1 MTNAKKG
8 KAQTIGEQTV
18 KAPGK
23 VPEKYF
29 VVDTSALEYGMDVFE
44 KLRQGGRN
52 CVLIPYATWQ
62 ELDSHKTGN
71 DFKADIARTVI
82 RNVRNLFRMKDR
94 SVRFFQYDFKLV
106 KDADLKTDNNDHCI
120 IATALNAKKK
130 LRNKKIIL
138 VTQDAALETLAL
150 NFGIDVQS
158 VKMDQTDVKQRH
170 LSRTTVNLQRN
181 WISDKAFPVKLP
193 EAKLAM
199 QLNQVNPN
207 EGIVC
212 YCDVGGAWGPAF
224 AAVRKGDHFRIIEK
238 DIHLLGVRPRSNNGD
253 INWAQ
258 FIAMDV
264 LRDASIPLVALTGKA
279 GTAKTFL
286 ALLAAFEQASHYRQ
300 ILVSRATIQL
310 GNKDRLGY
318 SPGDIDAKMK
328 PWMHPIYDNINAIKG
343 LVDEKMKE
351 KINEWLANG
360 KIEMMDLD
368 KIRGR
373 SIQKCFVIVD
383 EIQNLPPSHVKA
395 IATRG
400 GEGTKMVFTG
410 DFSYDQIDV
419 PWLDERSNGLSVLN
433 AKMNGSNLFG
443 SVYLDQAIRSELTK
457 EILERW

>member
-1 MTNAKKG
+1 MTKG
-8 KAQTIGEQTV
+8 KKTKTEALRCDLAQST
-18 KAPGK
+18 GK
-23 VPEKYF
+23 IPEKYF

-52 CVLIPYATWQ
+52 CVLIPYATWE

-71 DFKADIARTVI
+71 DFKADIARHVI
-82 RNVRNLFRMKDR
+82 RNVRNLFRMKDH
-94 SVRFFQYDFKLV
+94 SVRFYQHDFSLIKE
-106 KDADLKTDNNDHCI
+106 ADLSPMKNDHCI
-120 IATALNAKKK
+120 IATALNAKRK
-130 LRNKKIIL
+130 LRHEKVIL

-150 NFGIDVQS
+150 HFDIDVQS
-158 VKMDQTDVKQRH
+158 VKMDQTDAKLEHAHRE
-170 LSRTTVNLQRN
+170 TINLQRV
-181 WISDKAFPVKLP
+181 WISDRTFPVKVP
-193 EAKLAM
+193 DPKLAA
-199 QLNQVNPN
+199 QLAKIRFN
-207 EGIVC
+207 EGVVC
-212 YCDVGGAWGPAF
+212 YCDLDGVWGPAF
-224 AAVRKGDHFRIIEK
+224 AAVRKGDYFRIVEK
-238 DIHLLGVRPRSNNGD
+238 DISLLGIRPRSNNGET
-253 INWAQ
+253 NWGQ
-258 FIAMDV
+258 FIAMDL
-264 LRDASIPLVALTGKA
+264 LRDASVPLVALTGKA

-286 ALLAAFEQASHYRQ
+286 ALLAAFEQAAHYRQ

-328 PWMHPIYDNINAIKG
+328 PWMPPIYDNINAIKE
-343 LVDEKMKE
+343 LVEEKMKD
-351 KINEWLANG
+351 KINDWLANG

-419 PWLDERSNGLSVLN
+419 PWLDDRSNGLSVLN
-433 AKMNGSNLFG
+433 ARMTGSRLFG
-443 SVYLDQAIRSELTK
+443 CVHLDQAIRSELTK

>member
-1 MTNAKKG
+1 MMNVEKG
-8 KAQTIGEQTV
+8 KAQVVAKKTA
-18 KAPGK
+18 KASGGG
-23 VPEKYF
+23 PEKYF

-52 CVLIPYATWQ
+52 CVLIPYATWE

-71 DFKADIARTVI
+71 DFKADIARSVI
-82 RNVRNLFRMKDR
+82 RNVRNLFRAKDH
-94 SVRFFQYDFKLV
+94 SVRFFQYDFKLA
-106 KDADLKTDNNDHCI
+106 KDADLKTDKNDHCI

-130 LRNKKIIL
+130 LRDAKVIL

-150 NFGIDVQS
+150 NFDIDVQS
-158 VKMDQTDVKQRH
+158 VKMDMTETKQQQT
-170 LSRTTVNLQRN
+170 SRTTINLRRS
-181 WISDKAFPVKLP
+181 WISDKTFPIKLP
-193 EAKLAM
+193 EAKMAS
-199 QLNQVNPN
+199 QLGQIRLN
-207 EGIVC
+207 EGIIC
-212 YCDVGGAWGPAF
+212 YCDVDGVWGPAF
-224 AAVRKGDHFRIIEK
+224 AALRKGDHFRIIEK

-253 INWAQ
+253 INWGQ
-258 FIAMDV
+258 FIAMDL
-264 LRDASIPLVALTGKA
+264 LRDSSIPLVALTGKA

-328 PWMHPIYDNINAIKG
+328 PWMHPIYDNINAIRE
-343 LVDEKMKE
+343 LVDEKMKD
-351 KINEWLANG
+351 KINEWLTNG

-433 AKMNGSNLFG
+433 SKMSGSRLFG

>member
-1 MTNAKKG
+1 MTNVKKG
-8 KAQTIGEQTV
+8 KSPAVAEETV
-18 KAPGK
+18 QASGK

-52 CVLIPYATWQ
+52 CVLIPYATWE

-71 DFKADIARTVI
+71 DFKADIARNVI
-82 RNVRNLFRMKDR
+82 RNVRNLFRTRDH
-94 SVRFFQYDFKLV
+94 SVRFFPHDFNLA
-106 KDADLKTDNNDHCI
+106 KDADLSPEKNDHCI

-130 LRNKKIIL
+130 LRNKKVIL

-150 NFGIDVQS
+150 NFDIDVQS
-158 VKMDQTDVKQRH
+158 VKMDQTETRPQQAF
-170 LSRTTVNLQRN
+170 RTTVNLQRG
-181 WISDKAFPVKLP
+181 WISDKTFPLKLP
-193 EAKLAM
+193 EDKVNA
-199 QLNQVNPN
+199 QLSRIRLN
-207 EGIVC
+207 EGVVC
-212 YCDVGGAWGPAF
+212 YCDIDGVWGPAF
-224 AAVRKGDHFRIIEK
+224 AAVRKQDHFRIVDK
-238 DIHLLGVRPRSNNGD
+238 DIHLLGVRPRSNNGE
-253 INWAQ
+253 INWGQ
-258 FIAMDV
+258 FIAMDL

-328 PWMHPIYDNINAIKG
+328 PWMHPIDDNINAIKEW
-343 LVDEKMKE
+343 VDAKMKE
-351 KINEWLANG
+351 KINEWLTNG

-433 AKMNGSNLFG
+433 AKMSGSRLFG
-443 SVYLDQAIRSELTK
+443 SVHLDQAIRSELTK

>member
-1 MTNAKKG
+1 MTNVKKG
-8 KAQTIGEQTV
+8 KAQAIAEGTV
-18 KAPGK
+18 KASGK
-23 VPEKYF
+23 APEKYF

-52 CVLIPYATWQ
+52 CVLIPYATWE

-71 DFKADIARTVI
+71 DFKADIARNVI
-82 RNVRNLFRMKDR
+82 RMVRNLFRTKDS
-94 SVRFFQYDFKLV
+94 SVRFFSYDFKLA
-106 KDADLKTDNNDHCI
+106 KDADLKTDKNDHCI
-120 IATALNAKKK
+120 IATALHAKKK
-130 LRNKKIIL
+130 LRGKKIIL

-150 NFGIDVQS
+150 NFNIDVQS
-158 VKMDQTDVKQRH
+158 VKMDQAEVKQPH
-170 LSRTTVNLQRN
+170 NSRITVNLQRS
-181 WISDKAFPVKLP
+181 WISDRTFPQKLP
-193 EAKLAM
+193 ETKMADKLS
-199 QLNQVNPN
+199 QVRLN

-212 YCDVGGAWGPAF
+212 YCDLDGVWGPAF
-224 AAVRKGDHFRIIEK
+224 AAVRKGDHFRIVEK
-238 DIHLLGVRPRSNNGD
+238 DIHLLGVRPRSNNGET
-253 INWAQ
+253 NWGQ
-258 FIAMDV
+258 FIAMDL
-264 LRDASIPLVALTGKA
+264 LRDATVALVALTGKA

-286 ALLAAFEQASHYRQ
+286 ALLAAFEQASQYRQ

-328 PWMHPIYDNINAIKG
+328 PWMHPIYDNINAIKE

-351 KINEWLANG
+351 KINEWLTNG

-400 GEGTKMVFTG
+400 GECTKMVFTG

-433 AKMNGSNLFG
+433 AKMSGSRLFG
-443 SVYLDQAIRSELTK
+443 NVYLDQAIRSELTK

>member
-1 MTNAKKG
+1 MTNTKKAQ
-8 KAQTIGEQTV
+8 AQTIAMDTV
-18 KAPGK
+18 KPKGRG
-23 VPEKYF
+23 PEKYF
-29 VVDTSALEYGMDVFE
+29 VVDTSALEYGRDVFE

-52 CVLIPYATWQ
+52 CVLIPYATWE

-71 DFKADIARTVI
+71 DFKADIARNVI
-82 RNVRNLFRMKDR
+82 RNVRNLLRAKDN
-94 SVRFFQYDFKLV
+94 SVRFFHYDFNLV
-106 KDADLKTDNNDHCI
+106 KDADLKRDKNDHCI

-130 LRNKKIIL
+130 LNKAKVIL
-138 VTQDAALETLAL
+138 VTQDAALEALAL
-150 NFGIDVQS
+150 NFGLDVQS
-158 VKMDQTDVKQRH
+158 VKMYQTDIKQH
-170 LSRTTVNLQRN
+170 QTTRITINLQRS
-181 WISDKAFPVKLP
+181 WISNKTFPLNLP
-193 EAKLAM
+193 EAKLAA
-199 QLNQVNPN
+199 QLGQVRFN

-212 YCDVGGAWGPAF
+212 YCDVDGVWGPAF
-224 AAVRKGDHFRIIEK
+224 GAVCKGDYFRIIER
-238 DIHLLGVRPRSNNGD
+238 DIHLLGIRPRSNNGD
-253 INWAQ
+253 INWGQ
-258 FIAMDV
+258 FIAMDL
-264 LRDASIPLVALTGKA
+264 LRDASVPLVALNGKA

-318 SPGDIDAKMK
+318 SPGDIDAKMR
-328 PWMHPIYDNINAIKG
+328 PWMHPIYDNINAIKE
-343 LVDEKMKE
+343 LVNDSIKD
-351 KINEWLANG
+351 KINDWLTNG

-373 SIQKCFVIVD
+373 SIQKCYVIVD

-410 DFSYDQIDV
+410 DFSHDQIDV

-433 AKMNGSNLFG
+433 AKMAGSRLFG
-443 SVYLDQAIRSELTK
+443 SVHLDQAIRSELTK

>member
-1 MTNAKKG
+1 MTM
-8 KAQTIGEQTV
+8 
-18 KAPGK
+18 PGK
-23 VPEKYF
+23 VRIQAVEASIEGAQSEIPEKYF

-52 CVLIPYATWQ
+52 CVLIPYATWE

-71 DFKADIARTVI
+71 DFKADIARNVI
-82 RNVRNLFRMKDR
+82 RTVRNLFRTKDS
-94 SVRFFQYDFKLV
+94 SVRFFSYDFNLAS
-106 KDADLKTDNNDHCI
+106 DADLKTDKNDHCI
-120 IATALNAKKK
+120 IATALAAKKSLAGRK
-130 LRNKKIIL
+130 VIL
-138 VTQDAALETLAL
+138 MTQDAALETLAL
-150 NFGIDVQS
+150 HFGLDVQS
-158 VKMDQTDVKQRH
+158 VKMDQIEIRH
-170 LSRTTVNLQRN
+170 EEPQRTTVNLQRE
-181 WISDKAFPVKLP
+181 WFSEKSFPVHLP
-193 EAKLAM
+193 DPRLAAKLGGVR
-199 QLNQVNPN
+199 QN
-207 EGIVC
+207 EGIIC
-212 YCDVGGAWGPAF
+212 YCDIDGVWGAAF
-224 AAVRKGDHFRIIEK
+224 AAVRKGDYFRIVER
-238 DIHLLGVRPRSNNGD
+238 DVHLLGVRPRSNNGEV
-253 INWAQ
+253 NWAQ
-258 FIAMDV
+258 FIAMDL
-264 LRDASIPLVALTGKA
+264 LRDQSVPLVALTGRA

-286 ALLAAFEQASHYRQ
+286 ALLAAFEQAGKYRQ

-328 PWMHPIYDNINAIKG
+328 PWMHPIYDNINAIKE
-343 LVDEKMKE
+343 LVDNRTKE

-433 AKMNGSNLFG
+433 AKMNGSKLFG
-443 SVYLDQAIRSELTK
+443 AVHLDQAIRSELTK

>member
-1 MTNAKKG
+1 MMTAKKG
-8 KAQTIGEQTV
+8 KAQASERQTV
-18 KAPGK
+18 KTSGR
-23 VPEKYF
+23 VLEKYF

-52 CVLIPYATWQ
+52 CVLIPYATWE

-71 DFKADIARTVI
+71 DFKADIARSVI
-82 RNVRNLFRMKDR
+82 RNVRNLFRVKDH
-94 SVRFFQYDFKLV
+94 SVRFFHYDFKLA
-106 KDADLKTDNNDHCI
+106 KDADLKTDKNDHCI
-120 IATALNAKKK
+120 IATALCAKKK
-130 LRNKKIIL
+130 LHHDKVIL

-158 VKMDQTDVKQRH
+158 VKMDQTDIKQPHAARP
-170 LSRTTVNLQRN
+170 TINLQRN
-181 WISDKAFPVKLP
+181 WISDKTFPVKLP
-193 EAKLAM
+193 EAKLAA
-199 QLNQVNPN
+199 QLSHVRPN

-224 AAVRKGDHFRIIEK
+224 AAVRKGDHFRIIDK
-238 DIHLLGVRPRSNNGD
+238 DIQLVGVRPRSNNGD

-360 KIEMMDLD
+360 KIEMMDLN

-419 PWLDERSNGLSVLN
+419 PWLDERSNGLSILN
-433 AKMNGSNLFG
+433 AKMSGSRLFG

>member
-1 MTNAKKG
+1 MTNAKKA
-8 KAQTIGEQTV
+8 KAQTIAKDKV
-18 KAPGK
+18 KPAEK

-29 VVDTSALEYGMDVFE
+29 VVDTSALEYGIDVFE

-52 CVLIPYATWQ
+52 CVLIPYATWE

-71 DFKADIARTVI
+71 DFKADIARNVI
-82 RNVRNLFRMKDR
+82 RNVRNLFRVKDH
-94 SVRFFQYDFKLV
+94 SVRFFQYDFNLV
-106 KDADLKTDNNDHCI
+106 KEADLKIDKNDHLI

-130 LRNKKIIL
+130 LSKTKVIL
-138 VTQDAALETLAL
+138 VTQDAALEALAL
-150 NFGIDVQS
+150 NFGLDVQS
-158 VKMDQTDVKQRH
+158 VKMHQTEIKQH
-170 LSRTTVNLQRN
+170 HTARTTVNIQRS
-181 WISDKAFPVKLP
+181 WISDKTFPLKLP
-193 EAKLAM
+193 EAKQAEL
-199 QLNQVNPN
+199 LEHVRFN
-207 EGIVC
+207 EGVVC
-212 YCDVGGAWGPAF
+212 YCDVDGAWGAAF
-224 AAVRKGDHFRIIEK
+224 AAVRKGDYFRIIER

-258 FIAMDV
+258 FIAMDL
-264 LRDASIPLVALTGKA
+264 LRDEAVPLVALTGKA

-343 LVDEKMKE
+343 LVDDRMKD
-351 KINEWLANG
+351 KINDWLTNG

-373 SIQKCFVIVD
+373 SIQKCYVIVD

-433 AKMNGSNLFG
+433 AKMAGSRLFG

>member
-1 MTNAKKG
+1 MTNAKK
-8 KAQTIGEQTV
+8 A
-18 KAPGK
+18 KAPTIATETGGSGVK

-52 CVLIPYATWQ
+52 CVLIPYATWE

-71 DFKADIARTVI
+71 DFKADIARNVI
-82 RNVRNLFRMKDR
+82 RNVRDLYRAKDH
-94 SVRFFQYDFKLV
+94 SVRFFHYDFNLA
-106 KDADLKTDNNDHCI
+106 KDADLKIDKNDHCI

-130 LRNKKIIL
+130 LSDAKVIL
-138 VTQDAALETLAL
+138 VTQDASLEALAL
-150 NFGIDVQS
+150 NFDLDVQS
-158 VKMDQTDVKQRH
+158 VKMYQTEVKPNHNPR
-170 LSRTTVNLQRN
+170 LTVNIQRS
-181 WISDKAFPVKLP
+181 WITDRAFPLKLP
-193 EAKLAM
+193 EVKLAE
-199 QLNQVNPN
+199 QLEKVRLN

-212 YCDVGGAWGPAF
+212 YCDVDGIWGPAF
-224 AAVRKGDHFRIIEK
+224 AAVRKGDYFRVIER
-238 DIHLLGVRPRSNNGD
+238 DINLLGIRPRSNNGD
-253 INWAQ
+253 INWSQ
-258 FIAMDV
+258 FIAMDL
-264 LRDASIPLVALTGKA
+264 LRDPSVPLVALTGKA

-286 ALLAAFEQASHYRQ
+286 ALLAAFDQASHYRQ

-310 GNKDRLGY
+310 GNRDRLGY

-343 LVDEKMKE
+343 LVDDRTKE
-351 KINEWLANG
+351 KINDWMTNG

-373 SIQKCFVIVD
+373 SIQKCYVIVD

-433 AKMNGSNLFG
+433 AKMEGSRLFG
-443 SVYLDQAIRSELTK
+443 SVHLDQAIRSELTK

>member
-1 MTNAKKG
+1 MTIAKKG
-8 KAQTIGEQTV
+8 KAETVGERTV
-18 KAPGK
+18 KASGK

-29 VVDTSALEYGMDVFE
+29 VVDTSALEYSMDVFE

-52 CVLIPYATWQ
+52 CVLIPYATWE

-71 DFKADIARTVI
+71 DFKADIARNVI
-82 RNVRNLFRMKDR
+82 RNVRNLFRTKDH
-94 SVRFFQYDFKLV
+94 SVRFFHYDFSLAKE
-106 KDADLKTDNNDHCI
+106 ADLSPDKNDHCI

-130 LRNKKIIL
+130 LRHEKVIL
-138 VTQDAALETLAL
+138 VSQDAALETLAL
-150 NFGIDVQS
+150 NFGLDVQS
-158 VKMDQTDVKQRH
+158 VKMDQIETKATHTARE
-170 LSRTTVNLQRN
+170 SVNLQRA
-181 WISDKAFPVKLP
+181 WISERTFPLKPP
-193 EAKLAM
+193 EPKVASQLAKIRL
-199 QLNQVNPN
+199 N
-207 EGIVC
+207 EGVVC
-212 YCDVGGAWGPAF
+212 YCDLDGVWGPAF
-224 AAVRKGDHFRIIEK
+224 AAVRKNDCFRIVER
-238 DIHLLGVRPRSNNGD
+238 DIHLLGVRPRSNNGET
-253 INWAQ
+253 NWGQ
-258 FIAMDV
+258 FIAMDL
-264 LRDASIPLVALTGKA
+264 LRDSSVPLVALTGKA

-286 ALLAAFEQASHYRQ
+286 ALLAAFEQAAHYRQ

-328 PWMHPIYDNINAIKG
+328 PWMHPIYDNINAIKE
-343 LVDEKMKE
+343 LVDEKMKD

-400 GEGTKMVFTG
+400 GEGTKLVFTG

-433 AKMNGSNLFG
+433 AKMAGSRLFG

>member
-1 MTNAKKG
+1 MTNAKKA
-8 KAQTIGEQTV
+8 KTQSIASDKV
-18 KAPGK
+18 KPIGK

-29 VVDTSALEYGMDVFE
+29 VVDTSALEYGIDVFE

-52 CVLIPYATWQ
+52 CVLIPYATWE

-71 DFKADIARTVI
+71 DFKANIARNVI
-82 RNVRNLFRMKDR
+82 RTIRNLFRVKDN
-94 SVRFFQYDFKLV
+94 SVRFFNYDFNLA
-106 KDADLKTDNNDHCI
+106 KDIDLKVDKNDHCI

-130 LRNKKIIL
+130 LGEAKVIL

-150 NFGIDVQS
+150 NFGLDVQS
-158 VKMDQTDVKQRH
+158 VKMDQTDIKQH
-170 LSRTTVNLQRN
+170 QGSRTTVNLQRD
-181 WISDKAFPVKLP
+181 WIADKTFPLKLP
-193 EAKLAM
+193 EAKLAA
-199 QLNQVNPN
+199 QLEHVRLN

-212 YCDVGGAWGPAF
+212 YCDMDGNWGPAF
-224 AAVRKGDHFRIIEK
+224 AAVRKGDYFRIIEK
-238 DIHLLGVRPRSNNGD
+238 DINLMGIRPRSNNGD

-258 FIAMDV
+258 FIAMDL
-264 LRDASIPLVALTGKA
+264 LRDTSIPLVTLTGKA

-286 ALLAAFEQASHYRQ
+286 ALLAAFQQASNYRQ

-328 PWMHPIYDNINAIKG
+328 PWLLPVYDNIHAIKE
-343 LVDEKMKE
+343 LVDDRTKE
-351 KINEWLANG
+351 KINDWLTNG
-360 KIEMMDLD
+360 KIEMLDLD

-373 SIQKCFVIVD
+373 SIQKCYVIID

-410 DFSYDQIDV
+410 DFSHDQIDV

-433 AKMNGSNLFG
+433 AKMGGSRLFA
-443 SVYLDQAIRSELTK
+443 SVHLDQAIRSELTK

>member
-1 MTNAKKG
+1 MTNGKKS
-8 KAQTIGEQTV
+8 KAQVVAGETV
-18 KAPGK
+18 KASGR

-52 CVLIPYATWQ
+52 CVLIPYATWE

-71 DFKADIARTVI
+71 DFKADIARNVI
-82 RNVRNLFRMKDR
+82 RNVRNLFRTKDH
-94 SVRFFQYDFKLV
+94 SVRFFQYDFKLA
-106 KDADLKTDNNDHCI
+106 KDADLKTDKNDHCI

-130 LRNKKIIL
+130 LRRAKVIL

-150 NFGIDVQS
+150 NFDIDVQS
-158 VKMDQTDVKQRH
+158 VKMDQTEVKQQH
-170 LSRTTVNLQRN
+170 HPRTTINLQRN
-181 WISDKAFPVKLP
+181 WITDKTFPQKLP
-193 EAKLAM
+193 ECKLSE
-199 QLNQVNPN
+199 QLGKIRIN

-212 YCDVGGAWGPAF
+212 YCEIDGAWGPAF
-224 AAVRKGDHFRIIEK
+224 AAIRKGDYFRIVEK
-238 DIHLLGVRPRSNNGD
+238 DIHLLGVKPRSNNGEV
-253 INWAQ
+253 NWGQ
-258 FIAMDV
+258 FIAMDL
-264 LRDASIPLVALTGKA
+264 LRDASVPLVALTGKA

-286 ALLAAFEQASHYRQ
+286 ALLAAFEQSAHYRQ
-300 ILVSRATIQL
+300 ILVSRATIQM

-328 PWMHPIYDNINAIKG
+328 PWMHPIYDNINAIRE
-343 LVDEKMKE
+343 LVDVKMKD
-351 KINEWLANG
+351 KINEWLING
-360 KIEMMDLD
+360 KIEMLDLD

-419 PWLDERSNGLSVLN
+419 PWLDEHSNGLSVLN
-433 AKMNGSNLFG
+433 AKMSGSRLFG

>member
-1 MTNAKKG
+1 MTNAKKAKTQAEAKG
-8 KAQTIGEQTV
+8 KV
-18 KAPGK
+18 KTSGK

-29 VVDTSALEYGMDVFE
+29 VVDTSALEYSMDVFE
-44 KLRQGGRN
+44 KLRQNGRN
-52 CVLIPYATWQ
+52 CVLIPYATWE

-71 DFKADIARTVI
+71 DFKADIARSVI
-82 RNVRNLFRMKDR
+82 RNVRNLFRTKDH
-94 SVRFFQYDFKLV
+94 SVRFFHYDFNLTH
-106 KDADLKTDNNDHCI
+106 DADLKVDKNDHCI

-130 LRNKKIIL
+130 LSHSKVIL

-150 NFGIDVQS
+150 NFGLDVQS
-158 VKMDQTDVKQRH
+158 VQMDQTDVKQH
-170 LSRTTVNLQRN
+170 LTARPTVNLQRR
-181 WISDKAFPVKLP
+181 WVSDKAFPVSLP
-193 EAKLAM
+193 DAKLAA
-199 QLNQVNPN
+199 QLAQVRQN

-212 YCDVGGAWGPAF
+212 YCDVDGVWGPAF
-224 AAVRKGDHFRIIEK
+224 AAVRKGDAFRVVDR

-253 INWAQ
+253 INWGQ
-258 FIAMDV
+258 FIAMDL
-264 LRDASIPLVALTGKA
+264 LRDPAVPLVALTGKA

-286 ALLAAFEQASHYRQ
+286 ALLAAFEQSANYRQ

-328 PWMHPIYDNINAIKG
+328 PWMHPIYDNINAIRE
-343 LVDEKMKE
+343 LVADRMKD
-351 KINEWLANG
+351 KINDWLANG

-433 AKMNGSNLFG
+433 AKMAGSHLFG

-457 EILERW
+457 EILDRW

>member
-1 MTNAKKG
+1 MTKAKQG
-8 KAQTIGEQTV
+8 KVEAVEKETV
-18 KAPGK
+18 KAPGR

-52 CVLIPYATWQ
+52 CVLIPYATWE

-71 DFKADIARTVI
+71 DFKADIARSVI
-82 RNVRNLFRMKDR
+82 RNVRNLFRAKDH
-94 SVRFFQYDFKLV
+94 SVRFFSYDFTLA
-106 KDADLKTDNNDHCI
+106 KDADLTIDKNDHCI
-120 IATALNAKKK
+120 IATALNARKK
-130 LRNKKIIL
+130 LHNAKVIL

-150 NFGIDVQS
+150 NFGMDVQS
-158 VKMDQTDVKQRH
+158 VKMDETEVKPPH
-170 LSRTTVNLQRN
+170 IPRTTINLQRN
-181 WISDKAFPVKLP
+181 WIFEKTFPLKLP
-193 EAKLAM
+193 EAKLAA
-199 QLNQVNPN
+199 QLGHVRLN

-212 YCDVGGAWGPAF
+212 YCDLDGVWGPAF
-224 AAVRKGDHFRIIEK
+224 AAVRKGDYFRIVEK
-238 DIHLLGVRPRSNNGD
+238 DIHLLGIRPRSNNGD
-253 INWAQ
+253 TNWGQ
-258 FIAMDV
+258 FIAMDL
-264 LRDASIPLVALTGKA
+264 LRDMSVPLVALTGKA

-286 ALLAAFEQASHYRQ
+286 SLLAAFEQASHYRQ
-300 ILVSRATIQL
+300 ILVSRATIHL

-328 PWMHPIYDNINAIKG
+328 PWMHPIYDNINAIKE
-343 LVDEKMKE
+343 LVDEKMKD
-351 KINEWLANG
+351 KINEWLTNG

-383 EIQNLPPSHVKA
+383 EIQNLPASHVKA

-433 AKMNGSNLFG
+433 AKMAGSRLFG
-443 SVYLDQAIRSELTK
+443 RVHLDQAIRSELTK

>member
-1 MTNAKKG
+1 MTNAKR
-8 KAQTIGEQTV
+8 AEVHAIAMETV
-18 KAPGK
+18 KAAEK

-52 CVLIPYATWQ
+52 CVLIPYATWE

-71 DFKADIARTVI
+71 DFKADIARNVI
-82 RNVRNLFRMKDR
+82 RNVRNLFRAKDH
-94 SVRFFQYDFKLV
+94 SVRFFQYDFNLV
-106 KDADLKTDNNDHCI
+106 KDADLKVDKNDHCI

-130 LRNKKIIL
+130 LGKAKVIL
-138 VTQDAALETLAL
+138 VTQDAALEALAL
-150 NFGIDVQS
+150 NFGLDVQS
-158 VKMDQTDVKQRH
+158 IKMHQTDIKQH
-170 LSRTTVNLQRN
+170 HTTRATINLQRS
-181 WISDKAFPVKLP
+181 WISDKTFPLKLP
-193 EAKLAM
+193 EAKLAA
-199 QLNQVNPN
+199 QLEQVLYN
-207 EGIVC
+207 EGIIC
-212 YCDVGGAWGPAF
+212 YCDLDGVWGPAF
-224 AAVRKGDHFRIIEK
+224 VAVRKGDYFRIIDR
-238 DIHLLGVRPRSNNGD
+238 DIHLLGIKPRSNNGD
-253 INWAQ
+253 INWGQ
-258 FIAMDV
+258 FIAMDL
-264 LRDASIPLVALTGKA
+264 LRDATVPLVTLTGKA

-328 PWMHPIYDNINAIKG
+328 PWMHPIYDNINAIKE
-343 LVDEKMKE
+343 LVDERMKE
-351 KINEWLANG
+351 KINDWLANG
-360 KIEMMDLD
+360 KIEMMDMD

-373 SIQKCFVIVD
+373 SIQKCYVIVD

-400 GEGTKMVFTG
+400 AEGTKMVFTG

-433 AKMNGSNLFG
+433 AKMAGSRFFG
-443 SVYLDQAIRSELTK
+443 SVHLDQAIRSELTK

>member
-1 MTNAKKG
+1 MR
-8 KAQTIGEQTV
+8 
-18 KAPGK
+18 
-23 VPEKYF
+23 
-29 VVDTSALEYGMDVFE
+29 S
-44 KLRQGGRN
+44 
-52 CVLIPYATWQ
+52 
-62 ELDSHKTGN
+62 
-71 DFKADIARTVI
+71 
-82 RNVRNLFRMKDR
+82 LFRAKDH
-94 SVRFFQYDFKLV
+94 SVRFFQYDFKLA
-106 KDADLKTDNNDHCI
+106 KDADLKTDKNDHCI

-130 LRNKKIIL
+130 LRDAKVIL

-150 NFGIDVQS
+150 NFDIDVQS
-158 VKMDQTDVKQRH
+158 VKMDMTETKQQQT
-170 LSRTTVNLQRN
+170 SRTTINLRRS
-181 WISDKAFPVKLP
+181 WISDKTFPIKLP
-193 EAKLAM
+193 EAKMAS
-199 QLNQVNPN
+199 QLSQIRLN
-207 EGIVC
+207 EGIIC
-212 YCDVGGAWGPAF
+212 YCDVDGVWGPAF
-224 AAVRKGDHFRIIEK
+224 AAVRKSDHFRIIEK

-253 INWAQ
+253 INWGQ
-258 FIAMDV
+258 FIAMDL
-264 LRDASIPLVALTGKA
+264 LRDTSVPLVALTGKA

-286 ALLAAFEQASHYRQ
+286 ALLAAFEQAAHYRQ

-328 PWMHPIYDNINAIKG
+328 PWMHPIYDNINAIRE
-343 LVDEKMKE
+343 LVDKKMKD
-351 KINEWLANG
+351 KINEWLTNG

-433 AKMNGSNLFG
+433 SKMSGSRLFG
-443 SVYLDQAIRSELTK
+443 NVYLDQAIRSELTK

>member
-8 KAQTIGEQTV
+8 KAPAIATETGESGQ
-18 KAPGK
+18 K

-52 CVLIPYATWQ
+52 CVLIPYATWE

-71 DFKADIARTVI
+71 DFKADIARNVI
-82 RNVRNLFRMKDR
+82 RNVRNLFRAKDH
-94 SVRFFQYDFKLV
+94 SVRFFHYDFNLA
-106 KDADLKTDNNDHCI
+106 KDADLKTDKNDHCI

-130 LRNKKIIL
+130 LSDAKVIL
-138 VTQDAALETLAL
+138 VTQDASLEALAL
-150 NFGIDVQS
+150 NFDLDVQS
-158 VKMDQTDVKQRH
+158 VKMYQTDVKTNHAPRM
-170 LSRTTVNLQRN
+170 TVNIQRS
-181 WISDKAFPVKLP
+181 WITDRTFPLRLP
-193 EAKLAM
+193 ETKLAE
-199 QLNQVNPN
+199 QLERVHLN

-212 YCDVGGAWGPAF
+212 YCDIDGVWGPAF
-224 AAVRKGDHFRIIEK
+224 AAVRKGDHFRVIER
-238 DIHLLGVRPRSNNGD
+238 DVNLLGVRPRSNNGD
-253 INWAQ
+253 INWSQ
-258 FIAMDV
+258 FIAMDL
-264 LRDASIPLVALTGKA
+264 LRDSSVPLVALTGKA

-286 ALLAAFEQASHYRQ
+286 ALLAAFDQASHYRQ

-310 GNKDRLGY
+310 GNRDRLGY

-328 PWMHPIYDNINAIKG
+328 PWMHPIHDNINAIKE
-343 LVDEKMKE
+343 LVDDRTKE
-351 KINEWLANG
+351 KINDWLNNG

-373 SIQKCFVIVD
+373 SIQKCYVIVD

-400 GEGTKMVFTG
+400 GTGTKMVFTG

-433 AKMNGSNLFG
+433 AKMEGSRLFG
-443 SVYLDQAIRSELTK
+443 SVHLDQAIRSELTK

>member
-1 MTNAKKG
+1 MTNGKKN
-8 KAQTIGEQTV
+8 KAQTATEETA
-18 KAPGK
+18 KTSGK

-52 CVLIPYATWQ
+52 CVLIPYATWE

-71 DFKADIARTVI
+71 DFKADIARNVI
-82 RNVRNLFRMKDR
+82 RNVRNLFRSKDH
-94 SVRFFQYDFKLV
+94 SVRFFHYDFNLA
-106 KDADLKTDNNDHCI
+106 KDADLKIDKNDHCI

-130 LRNKKIIL
+130 LNKSKVIL

-150 NFGIDVQS
+150 NFGLDVQS
-158 VKMDQTDVKQRH
+158 VQMDQTDVKHQH
-170 LSRTTVNLQRN
+170 TARTTINLQRN
-181 WISDKAFPVKLP
+181 WIADKTFPVKLP
-193 EAKLAM
+193 EARLTA
-199 QLNQVNPN
+199 QLGQMRQN

-212 YCDVGGAWGPAF
+212 YCDMDGVWGPAF

-253 INWAQ
+253 INWGQ
-258 FIAMDV
+258 FIAMDL
-264 LRDASIPLVALTGKA
+264 LRDASVPLVALTGKA

-286 ALLAAFEQASHYRQ
+286 ALLAAFEQSSNYRQ

-328 PWMHPIYDNINAIKG
+328 PWMHPIYDNINAIKE
-343 LVDEKMKE
+343 LVDKMMKE
-351 KINEWLANG
+351 KINDWLANG

-433 AKMNGSNLFG
+433 AKMSGSRLFG
-443 SVYLDQAIRSELTK
+443 SVYLDQAIRSELTR

>member
-1 MTNAKKG
+1 MTNAKKA
-8 KAQTIGEQTV
+8 KASTIATETGEAKV
-18 KAPGK
+18 K

-52 CVLIPYATWQ
+52 CVLIPYATWE

-71 DFKADIARTVI
+71 DFKADIARNVI
-82 RNVRNLFRMKDR
+82 RNVRNLYRAKDH
-94 SVRFFQYDFKLV
+94 SVRFFHYDFNLAR
-106 KDADLKTDNNDHCI
+106 DADLKIDKNDHCI
-120 IATALNAKKK
+120 IATALNARKK
-130 LRNKKIIL
+130 LSDAKVIL
-138 VTQDAALETLAL
+138 VTQDASLEALAL
-150 NFGIDVQS
+150 NFDLDVQS
-158 VKMDQTDVKQRH
+158 VKMYQTEVKQNHNPRV
-170 LSRTTVNLQRN
+170 TVNIQRS
-181 WISDKAFPVKLP
+181 WITDRAFPLKLP
-193 EAKLAM
+193 EAKLVE
-199 QLNQVNPN
+199 QLEKVRLN

-212 YCDVGGAWGPAF
+212 YCDIEGVWGPAF
-224 AAVRKGDHFRIIEK
+224 AAVRKGDYFRVIER
-238 DIHLLGVRPRSNNGD
+238 DVNLMGIRPRSNNGD
-253 INWAQ
+253 INWSQ
-258 FIAMDV
+258 FIAMDL
-264 LRDASIPLVALTGKA
+264 LRDPSVPLVALTGKA

-286 ALLAAFEQASHYRQ
+286 ALLAAFDQASHYRQ

-310 GNKDRLGY
+310 GNRDRLGY

-328 PWMHPIYDNINAIKG
+328 PWMHPIYDNINAIKE
-343 LVDEKMKE
+343 LVDDRTKE
-351 KINEWLANG
+351 KINDWMTNG

-373 SIQKCFVIVD
+373 SIQKCYVIVD

-433 AKMNGSNLFG
+433 AKMEGSRLFG
-443 SVYLDQAIRSELTK
+443 SVHLDQAIRSELTK

>member
-8 KAQTIGEQTV
+8 KAPTIATETGGAEV
-18 KAPGK
+18 K

-52 CVLIPYATWQ
+52 CVLIPYATWE

-71 DFKADIARTVI
+71 DFKADIARNVI
-82 RNVRNLFRMKDR
+82 RNVRNLFRAKDH
-94 SVRFFQYDFKLV
+94 SVRFFHYDFNLA
-106 KDADLKTDNNDHCI
+106 KDADLKIDKNDHCI

-130 LRNKKIIL
+130 LSDAKVIL
-138 VTQDAALETLAL
+138 VTQDASLEALAL
-150 NFGIDVQS
+150 NFDLDVQS
-158 VKMDQTDVKQRH
+158 VKMYQTEVKPSHNPRM
-170 LSRTTVNLQRN
+170 TVNIQRS
-181 WISDKAFPVKLP
+181 WITDRAFPLKLP
-193 EAKLAM
+193 ETKLSE
-199 QLNQVNPN
+199 QLEKVRLN

-212 YCDVGGAWGPAF
+212 YCDIDGVWGPAF
-224 AAVRKGDHFRIIEK
+224 AAVRKGDHFRVIER
-238 DIHLLGVRPRSNNGD
+238 DIHLMGIRPRSNNGD
-253 INWAQ
+253 INWSQ
-258 FIAMDV
+258 FIAMDL
-264 LRDASIPLVALTGKA
+264 LRDASVPLVALTGKA

-286 ALLAAFEQASHYRQ
+286 ALLAAFDQASHYRQ

-310 GNKDRLGY
+310 GNRDRLGY

-328 PWMHPIYDNINAIKG
+328 PWMHPIYDNINAIKE
-343 LVDEKMKE
+343 LVDERTKE
-351 KINEWLANG
+351 KINDWLTNG

-373 SIQKCFVIVD
+373 SIQKCYVIVD

-433 AKMNGSNLFG
+433 AKMEGSRLFG
-443 SVYLDQAIRSELTK
+443 TVHLDQAIRSELTK

>member
-1 MTNAKKG
+1 MTNAKNG
-8 KAQTIGEQTV
+8 KARTIEGQTV
-18 KAPGK
+18 KASGN

-44 KLRQGGRN
+44 KLRQAGRN
-52 CVLIPYATWQ
+52 CVLIPYATWE

-71 DFKADIARTVI
+71 DFKADIARSVI
-82 RNVRNLFRMKDR
+82 RNVRNLFRAKDH
-94 SVRFFQYDFKLV
+94 SVRFFHYDFKLA
-106 KDADLKTDNNDHCI
+106 KNADLKTDKNDHCI
-120 IATALNAKKK
+120 IATALCAKKK
-130 LRNKKIIL
+130 LPHEKVIL

-158 VKMDQTDVKQRH
+158 VKMDQTEIKEH
-170 LSRTTVNLQRN
+170 HPSRTTINLQRS
-181 WISDKAFPVKLP
+181 WISEKTFPLKLP
-193 EAKLAM
+193 ETKLAA
-199 QLNQVNPN
+199 QLGQIRQN

-212 YCDVGGAWGPAF
+212 YCDIDGAWGPAF
-224 AAVRKGDHFRIIEK
+224 AAVRKGDHFRIVEK
-238 DIHLLGVRPRSNNGD
+238 DVHLLGVKPRSNNGD
-253 INWAQ
+253 VNWAQ
-258 FIAMDV
+258 FIAMDL
-264 LRDASIPLVALTGKA
+264 LRDPSIPLVALTGKA

-286 ALLAAFEQASHYRQ
+286 ALLAAFQQSSHYRQ

-328 PWMHPIYDNINAIKG
+328 PWMHPIYDNINAIKE
-343 LVDEKMKE
+343 LVDEKMKD
-351 KINEWLANG
+351 KINEWLTNG

-433 AKMNGSNLFG
+433 AKMSGSRLFG
-443 SVYLDQAIRSELTK
+443 SVYLDQAIRSELTR